1 MVAARSLGQAVY
13 RPRQATQ
20 VWPACS
26 STLTSC
32 RVHPSPSRAQMLE
45 LLNMKGKHKH
55 KWDYLREVL
64 AERVVYDDMLHRL
77 WYTDE
82 SMTQGVL
89 FACKQGQVN
98 MERPIGERVRHRAA

>member
-1 MVAARSLGQAVY
+1 
-13 RPRQATQ
+13 
-20 VWPACS
+20 
-26 STLTSC
+26 
-32 RVHPSPSRAQMLE
+32 MLE

-82 SMTQGVL
+82 SMMQGVL

-98 MERPIGERVRHRAA
+98 MERPVGERIAVEAGSGRGYSAGDVKCCRLREERTYA